1 MSKTNDQSSEVM
13 ALDTNMSNASGV
25 IESAS
30 RRRLI
35 RFGAS
40 AVPVLATL
48 TSQSALAGSCISTSA
63 WGSDQISH
71 SASQKARHD
80 GYASVVNT
88 GYTIAA
94 WNTNDIN
101 NAAWTALKNS
111 PNFNANGL
119 ILATL
124 TFNQLYRRIVD
135 KSLMRSPT
143 LNGLVGTSNVIGSL
157 GANDSGFFLVA
168 QLNWAVGAKPPTQC
182 VSDVNWK
189 AIVAGTYPA
198 GQPWDLAK
206 IRAYLENNWIVQ
218 P

>member
-1 MSKTNDQSSEVM
+1 
-13 ALDTNMSNASGV
+13 MSNTNNQSAVVNVIKSNSPENSAGV
-25 IESAS
+25 SSAS

-63 WGSDQISH
+63 WGSDQISN
-71 SASQKARHD
+71 SASQKARHQ
-80 GYASVVNT
+80 GTATAVTN
-88 GYTIAA
+88 GYTITA

-111 PNFNANGL
+111 PNFNASGL
-119 ILATL
+119 DLTTL
-124 TFNQLYRRIVD
+124 TFDQLYQRIVD
-135 KSLMRSPT
+135 KSLMRTPA
-143 LNGLVGTSNVIGSL
+143 LNGLTGTSNVIGSL
-157 GANDSGFFLVA
+157 SANDSGFFLAA

-182 VSDVNWK
+182 VSEVNWK
-189 AIVAGTYPA
+189 AIVAGTYPV

-206 IRAYLENNWIVQ
+206 IRTYLENNWIVQ